1 MDTMTTR
8 VTAES
13 LEEMPRR
20 KRGDEGDPVQ
30 DTVPITIRIPV
41 WMLDEMEATSDREQR
56 PFADIVKRLLSRA
69 LRAGW
74 TSTFEA
80 TPLTDDRA
88 DKETGRTKGAG
99 RESEHGQ

>member
-1 MDTMTTR
+1 MDTMTTW

-30 DTVPITIRIPV
+30 DTVPITIRIPA
-41 WMLDEMEATSDREQR
+41 WMLDELEATSDREQR

-88 DKETGRTKGAG
+88 DKETRRTKGAG